1 MEQYLRFFSNQS
13 TFMANYNRELKIGIN
28 TRKKEKVKNVAKFAE
43 RIRKFQKE
51 AEAVL
56 RKI

>member
-1 MEQYLRFFSNQS
+1 
-13 TFMANYNRELKIGIN
+13 MANYNRELKIGIN